1 MGHIFI
7 GSTLIRELCMLNSVG
22 SDPLVTYV
30 ILFKVMFCW
39 EGASW
44 WSSFFKRG
52 DLDGETFVDGLNY
65 GLEVLIV

>member
-7 GSTLIRELCMLNSVG
+7 GSTLIRELSMFNTLG

-30 ILFKVMFCW
+30 SLFKVMFYW

-52 DLDGETFVDGLNY
+52 DLDDETFVDGLHY
-65 GLEVLIV
+65 GLEVLMV